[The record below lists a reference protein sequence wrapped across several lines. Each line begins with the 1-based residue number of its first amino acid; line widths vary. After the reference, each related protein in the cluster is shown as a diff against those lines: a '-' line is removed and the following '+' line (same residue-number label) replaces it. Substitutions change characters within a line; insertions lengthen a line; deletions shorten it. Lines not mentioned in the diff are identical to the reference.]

1 MKHYHFFLAL
11 ILLVALLLPVGC
23 GNPPDDNNG
32 IPKAAIVDQLY
43 LLEPNPSFIAEATQ
57 MLETA
62 GFKVDVWQGA
72 DITVDFYRKLSTM
85 GYRFILF
92 RVHSGVLLQLKGEEV
107 VEMKNTYF
115 FTSENY
121 TSTRYVADQLSDKVS
136 YAIMAENSP
145 NIFAVNSEFF
155 KDAKGN
161 YNRTVILAMGCE
173 SYRYDD
179 LPIAFVEKG
188 ASAYIGWSGVVTL
201 EHVDKVTLDLLKN
214 LCIGGMPIADAV
226 SVTMTDLGPDPYFDS
241 FLKIYPQ
248 ESGSQTVNELIK

>member
-1 MKHYHFFLAL
+1 MRKYHFFLVL
-11 ILLVALLLPVGC
+11 ILLAALLLPVSC
-23 GNPPDDNNG
+23 GNTPDDSPG

-43 LLEPNPSFIAEATQ
+43 LLEPDPSFIAEATR
-57 MLETA
+57 MLEMA
-62 GFKVDVWQGA
+62 GFEVDVWQGA

-85 GYRFILF
+85 GYRFIVF

-107 VEMKNTYF
+107 VEMENTYF

-136 YAIMAENSP
+136 YAIMAENYP
-145 NIFAVNSEFF
+145 NVFAVNSELFR
-155 KDAKGN
+155 DAKGN

-179 LPIAFVEKG
+179 LPKAFVEKG
-188 ASAYIGWSGVVTL
+188 ASAYIGWSGVVSL

-214 LCIGGMPIADAV
+214 LCTGGMAIADAV
-226 SVTMTDLGPDPYFDS
+226 SVTMTDIGPDPYFDS
-241 FLKIYPQ
+241 FLKVYPQ
-248 ESGSQTVNELIK
+248 ESGSRTVAELIK